1 MFITT
6 AGRTNNR
13 LVEKAKSMANE
24 LKIEYVSR
32 RKNSIQAVQQLLND
46 DCIVVGKDRLEMYP
60 IGGGKP
66 FFFHPNSAM
75 FRVKRIMR
83 GEPDLFLQACN
94 LKSGERFLD
103 CTLGLASDSIVAAY
117 KVGNEGSVV
126 GVEGNPY
133 LAYIVANGLQE
144 WDSNSTGINK
154 AMRSIQ
160 VIHQL
165 STEYLKSLEEN
176 SFDCVYFD
184 PMFEDQIIE
193 SDGIQGLRRFAV
205 YIDLTEELIQEAK
218 RVSKGRIV
226 LKDHFRSERFKRF
239 GFDVYTRPSAKF
251 HFGVIEK

>member
-60 IGGGKP
+60 IGGSKP

-83 GEPDLFLQACN
+83 GEPDPFLQACN